1 MDGEMEMKSDNHLLI
16 HTTYNLKNSKV
27 SLLVVLKTECVLGV
41 SKTEE
46 KSSTVKGS

>member
-1 MDGEMEMKSDNHLLI
+1 MDGEMEIKSNKHLLI

-41 SKTEE
+41 SKKNPPQYRVLNT
-46 KSSTVKGS
+46 